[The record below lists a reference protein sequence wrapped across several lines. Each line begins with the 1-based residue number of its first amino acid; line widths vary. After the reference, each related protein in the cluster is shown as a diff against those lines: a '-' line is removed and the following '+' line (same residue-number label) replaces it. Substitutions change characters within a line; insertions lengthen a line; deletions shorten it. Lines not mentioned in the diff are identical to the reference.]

1 MTTKERWTVYP
12 LLLLAIGLALRGD
25 TGDSAKI
32 KDGTFTARALVC
44 EELAILGAE
53 ADDDGTAPIIVHA
66 GRVKGGDGGRIEIR
80 DSLGVTS
87 IAIGTTAAGR
97 AGVVEFFDDQNR
109 LVSMLNSPAQ
119 KVPSEPEPEGE
130 PELEGELELGGELEP
145 EREGRA
151 E

>member
-25 TGDSAKI
+25 VGDSAKI

-44 EELAILGAE
+44 EELAILGSE

-66 GRVKGGDGGRIEIR
+66 GRVKDGDGGRIEIR
-80 DSLGVTS
+80 DSRGVTS

-119 KVPSEPEPEGE
+119 ERPSEPEREGEPEPEGE
-130 PELEGELELGGELEP
+130 PE
-145 EREGRA
+145 REGGPEPDGRT